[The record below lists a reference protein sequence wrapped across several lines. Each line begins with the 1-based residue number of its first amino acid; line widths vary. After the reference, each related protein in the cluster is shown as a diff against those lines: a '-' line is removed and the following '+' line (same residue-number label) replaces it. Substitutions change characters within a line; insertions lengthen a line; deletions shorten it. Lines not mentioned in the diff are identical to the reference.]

1 MTATALPRRLVA
13 CRCNACGAEFGAGAE
28 SFEEM
33 TELMAGEPSRPCPAC
48 GRRDALPIHPADL
61 AAERSRQPAGMLD
74 MALVE
79 LAVGIESELGRL
91 PADDAERIASDLDSL
106 ASRLRGELSRRGA

>member
-1 MTATALPRRLVA
+1 
-13 CRCNACGAEFGAGAE
+13 
-28 SFEEM
+28 
-33 TELMAGEPSRPCPAC
+33 
-48 GRRDALPIHPADL
+48 
-61 AAERSRQPAGMLD
+61 MLD